1 MVSGDMNTATRHKFS
16 FVRLL
21 MFSFCSLTAARSQ
34 QAGETDQAA
43 CKPGSVSAAAAP
55 EDGHSS
61 GTPVAGRLARPTRT
75 TGPETRLPRLTGL
88 SSLLGL
94 APGGVCRAV
103 AVAGDA
109 VRSYR
114 TLSP

>member
-1 MVSGDMNTATRHKFS
+1 MNPNAYYADDAN
-16 FVRLL
+16 RLP
-21 MFSFCSLTAARSQ
+21 F
-34 QAGETDQAA
+34 
-43 CKPGSVSAAAAP
+43 PGSVSAAAAP

-61 GTPVAGRLARPTRT
+61 GTSVAGRLARPTRT
-75 TGPETRLPRLTGL
+75 TGPETGLPPRGP

-94 APGGVCRAV
+94 APGGVYRAI